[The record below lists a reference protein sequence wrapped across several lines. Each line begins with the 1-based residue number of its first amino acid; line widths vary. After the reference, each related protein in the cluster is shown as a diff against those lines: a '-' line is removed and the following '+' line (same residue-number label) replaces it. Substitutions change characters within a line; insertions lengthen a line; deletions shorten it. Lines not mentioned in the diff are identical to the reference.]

1 MKKFFLLLFISL
13 FFLSCGE
20 ILSPTFDEP
29 VRAYFEEYTNNAAIE
44 KHTFPS
50 GVENP
55 DGILCITGESD
66 GVISFEMRNPQKYLL
81 NFDFDF
87 SESEIKDI
95 ADYSFTQASDRA
107 GGTLTFSRDF
117 LNRVDSGN
125 LAGKNIS
132 GLITIVEPKSG
143 RSFKSYPITLHA
155 NTAPP
160 SVLGAA
166 FQRSSE
172 GDDAKYIVCFFMPNM
187 NDSNMA
193 LHTQDT
199 HVIYVNGEKKYT
211 QQGLIYKSDT
221 KDESGNFSDQDTD
234 FSDSK
239 PTMYP
244 LTDDT
249 SAFTFD
255 STKCPQGYK
264 ALYYETD
271 WPITTDTKTADF
283 KIEDDDGL
291 SNSFVISNKASQ
303 LNPPTFSVSTN
314 TAYPADEETFQYTV
328 KINHDGLCTDGNSS
342 GSVTINYTITETNN
356 ALVFMGGTSSTLT
369 GSSYGSASINLQKG
383 TYTISASASKD
394 YYISSDSASVSDVKI
409 KKPAVYYVSESGVNS
424 ESASGAKGEPYRT
437 IQYAIDA
444 FKKGIID
451 SDYENDGVCN
461 IYVMTDLT
469 PPEGFDWNTN
479 NNSFVE
485 IPSELSGATVNITGY
500 GGRRTISA
508 QNDGT
513 AIRSLLKV
521 DAGTVTVDGINFTGG
536 YTNSS
541 ANPIIALAGSATV
554 SISNS
559 KIYENTLASDN
570 GQLSL
575 IQSAGAFVM
584 NNVVISD
591 NSQIVGAGAD
601 PMNPP
606 AFYAINQTAGQ
617 VTLTDCSIT
626 SSGTGHGSYWILICA
641 RSGTFTMNGGS
652 IRDNTGCNNV
662 LSNDANGTT
671 LNDVVIDNNGD
682 EWGDIILNTGGL
694 SLTGCTV
701 TGNTGG
707 YNGLITNCSSGTLNL
722 TDTEIK
728 NNNLVANAYA
738 GAGVDYYN
746 CGAAVWNEG
755 SLTLDG
761 CTVSGNTINKAD
773 GRGAGI
779 YMKAG
784 TSSSLTLK
792 GKNYIYD
799 NYNKGVA
806 SPKRDDIYLPTGS
819 VIAVGGDI
827 SGSTIGVNVP
837 WQPSDEGAPRI
848 GAPAE
853 FTSDYG
859 TYNTALPGEIFIAEN
874 DYGITLSNGGEA
886 AFAVSGGGMYTAL
899 DYTVN
904 LTASSVK
911 AVLNKAK
918 TVTVAVSGTRKEGSG
933 TSIQLYY
940 NNADGK
946 FYTDSGLKTK
956 AADDSVN
963 FAAALYNG
971 ATKIADCEIGHPE
984 LDSGS
989 ILVTVP
995 AIAFEDTYTI
1005 RVTSTFLGVTKDTSI
1020 EYKVIP
1026 VPEGFVLVD
1035 GTTITGSET
1044 WAPASEVFVSGRSL
1058 AIPDLIVCDHE
1069 VTRGEFKE
1077 VMGEDQST
1085 ASAYDKD
1092 GNELTGE
1099 AALNNPV
1106 NYVNWFA
1113 AIAYCNKLSVKEGLT
1128 PAYTVSGISDWENLE
1143 YSDIPTPDD
1152 SDYSNWSAATCN
1164 FEANGYRLPTEAEW
1178 EWLDR
1183 GGENYTYAGSNTVN
1197 DVAWY
1202 TGNTNN
1208 TGTRDVKTK
1217 TANGF
1222 GLYDMSGNVWEWCWD
1237 RYGGISSSTGAFGVS
1252 SGDYRVRR
1260 GGSWRHDANSCE
1272 VANRG
1277 YSYPI
1282 HPDKYYGF
1290 RVVRNAQ

>member
-55 DGILCITGESD
+55 DGILCITSESD

-95 ADYSFTQASDRA
+95 ASSGYSFTQASDGA

-187 NDSNMA
+187 NHNLMA
-193 LHTQDT
+193 LHTNDT
-199 HVIYVNGEKKYT
+199 HVIYVNGKTKYIKGS
-211 QQGLIYKSDT
+211 QIYKTASV
-221 KDESGNFSDQDTD
+221 DEIDSNFS
-234 FSDSK
+234 SSA
-239 PTMYP
+239 PTMYS
-244 LTDDT
+244 LTGETD
-249 SAFTFD
+249 AFTFAP
-255 STKCPQGYK
+255 SKCPEGYSP
-264 ALYYETD
+264 LYYITD
-271 WPITTDTKTADF
+271 WPVTTETKTCTLT
-283 KIEDDDGL
+283 ILDDDGL
-291 SNSFVISNKASQ
+291 SSSVAISNKASQ
-303 LNPPTFSVSTN
+303 LNPPKFSVENSTS
-314 TAYPADEETFQYTV
+314 YGADEDTGLYAI
-328 KINHDGLCTDGNSS
+328 KITHDGLCTDGSSS
-342 GSVTINYTITETNN
+342 GSVTINYTITETNG
-356 ALVFMGGTSSTLT
+356 ALVFNN
-369 GSSYGSASINLQKG
+369 GSASSITSSSAGSATIYLPQG
-383 TYTISASASKD
+383 TYSVTAAASKN
-394 YYISSDSASVSDVKI
+394 YYITSEEVTKTDVKI
-409 KKPAVYYVSESGVNS
+409 TQSAVFYVSQNGSDSNTGKR
-424 ESASGAKGEPYRT
+424 ASPYRT
-437 IQYAIDA
+437 INKAFDA
-444 FKKGIID
+444 FTDGLASNLYE
-451 SDYENDGVCN
+451 SDAECI
-461 IYVMTDLT
+461 IYVMSDLT
-469 PPEGFDWNTN
+469 PPDDF
-479 NNSFVE
+479 
-485 IPSELSGATVNITGY
+485 TGD
-500 GGRRTISA
+500 TFINISA
-508 QNDGT
+508 
-513 AIRSLLKV
+513 
-521 DAGTVTVDGINFTGG
+521 
-536 YTNSS
+536 
-541 ANPIIALAGSATV
+541 
-554 SISNS
+554 ISNS
-559 KIYENTLASDN
+559 IQIIGYGAVRTIDAKGNSSNSRRLLYAGISSPSKFTIKNINLKGGYIGDETLDA
-570 GQLSL
+570 
-575 IQSAGAFVM
+575 AVH
-584 NNVVISD
+584 
-591 NSQIVGAGAD
+591 
-601 PMNPP
+601 
-606 AFYAINQTAGQ
+606 FYCDFEMI
-617 VTLTDCSIT
+617 
-626 SSGTGHGSYWILICA
+626 
-641 RSGTFTMNGGS
+641 GGS
-652 IRDNTGCNNV
+652 I
-662 LSNDANGTT
+662 
-671 LNDVVIDNNGD
+671 
-682 EWGDIILNTGGL
+682 
-694 SLTGCTV
+694 TGCTAQSKNVIKVSNGTGLFDGV
-701 TGNTGG
+701 TISGNKV
-707 YNGLITNCSSGTLNL
+707 L
-722 TDTEIK
+722 TEDNSVLYI
-728 NNNLVANAYA
+728 A
-738 GAGVDYYN
+738 
-746 CGAAVWNEG
+746 G
-755 SLTLDG
+755 SLTLKNSSIINNTAENSAVNLSAYASSL
-761 CTVSGNTINKAD
+761 TVSGKVNIYNSKKSD
-773 GRGAGI
+773 GTAASNL
-779 YMKAG
+779 YM
-784 TSSSLTLK
+784 
-792 GKNYIYD
+792 
-799 NYNKGVA
+799 
-806 SPKRDDIYLPTGS
+806 PTGS
-819 VIAVGGDI
+819 TITVDGNI
-827 SGSTIGVNVP
+827 SGSKIGVNVP
-837 WQPSDEGAPRI
+837 WQTGVEGAPRI
-848 GAPAE
+848 GVPAA
-853 FTSDYG
+853 FTSGYDYG
-859 TYNTALPGEIFIAEN
+859 TTNSSLPGEIFISEN
-874 DYGITLSNGGEA
+874 GYGISTDSSGEA

-899 DYTVN
+899 DYDVKM
-904 LTASSVK
+904 TAAASVK

-918 TVTVAVSGTRKEGSG
+918 TVAVAVSGTRKEPVGSP
-933 TSIQLYY
+933 TDLYY

-946 FYTDSGLKTK
+946 FYTDSAFTTK
-956 AADDSVN
+956 AADDNTVT

-971 ATKIADCEIGHPE
+971 ATKIADCTVSSASEAGKIA
-984 LDSGS
+984 
-989 ILVTVP
+989 VTIPKV
-995 AIAFEDTYTI
+995 AYEDTYTLRI
-1005 RVTSTFLGVTKDTSI
+1005 TSTFLGVTKDTSI

-1026 VPEGFVLVD
+1026 VHEGFVLVD

-1044 WAPASEVFVSGRSL
+1044 WTPSSSVFVSGRSL
-1058 AIPDLIVCDHE
+1058 DISDLIVCDHE